1 MPNNDSGQGPWG
13 KRPQHDPTD
22 LAALFKRLFKKY
34 ASSGSGG
41 SPKISGFS
49 RGLVMFIVAIII
61 IIWALAGIYLV
72 SPQQEAAVLRFGKYI
87 KTVGEGPHWVAR
99 GIEKEIK
106 VNVTQQQTFKYTAKM
121 LTKDENIVSV
131 SLAVQ
136 YRVDDPKAYLFNVV
150 NPNLSIQQATSSAL
164 RQIVGGMNLDQVI
177 TTGRQTLSD
186 EVKSQLIKTLDIYNP
201 GLFVAD
207 ITLQQAVPPDE
218 VTHAFDDAIKA
229 REDEVTYE
237 NQAEAY
243 ARKVESEAQGTIA
256 RLNQEATA
264 YKQEVVLQAK
274 GTTARYL
281 ALLAPYQAAP
291 AVTSE
296 RLYLDAVSSVLSQTS
311 NVFVDNGGDSKGTSV
326 FYLPLEQLLKQH
338 AEGMHANAIPQT
350 IDHTMAATNSTVS
363 TTSKSQDFT
372 HPKYPFF
379 NTEGNS

>member
-1 MPNNDSGQGPWG
+1 M
-13 KRPQHDPTD
+13 
-22 LAALFKRLFKKY
+22 
-34 ASSGSGG
+34 
-41 SPKISGFS
+41 
-49 RGLVMFIVAIII
+49 
-61 IIWALAGIYLV
+61 
-72 SPQQEAAVLRFGKYI
+72 
-87 KTVGEGPHWVAR
+87 
-99 GIEKEIK
+99 
-106 VNVTQQQTFKYTAKM
+106 
-121 LTKDENIVSV
+121 
-131 SLAVQ
+131 
-136 YRVDDPKAYLFNVV
+136 
-150 NPNLSIQQATSSAL
+150 
-164 RQIVGGMNLDQVI
+164 
-177 TTGRQTLSD
+177 
-186 EVKSQLIKTLDIYNP
+186 
-201 GLFVAD
+201 AD

-243 ARKVESEAQGTIA
+243 ARKVESEAEGTIA

-338 AEGMHANAIPQT
+338 AEGIHTNAIPQT
-350 IDHTMAATNSTVS
+350 IDHTMAATNSTAS
-363 TTSKSQDFT
+363 TANKSQDFT

-379 NTEGNS
+379 NTEGNSWTLN